1 MTHASDAT
9 PDESEDLKRVSIQI
23 AGRLEGRKVRLT
35 GHENA
40 EELAGLEEAL
50 ERFEAAVQGRGGDLM
65 MDEGP
70 EGQTPQPDD
79 PHFTLPRRHD
89 DESVTRYLE
98 RIARATDEIKHHP
111 PRAG

>member
-1 MTHASDAT
+1 
-9 PDESEDLKRVSIQI
+9 
-23 AGRLEGRKVRLT
+23 LT

-70 EGQTPQPDD
+70 EGQTPSQ
-79 PHFTLPRRHD
+79 T
-89 DESVTRYLE
+89 TRISPC
-98 RIARATDEIKHHP
+98 RGGTTTSP
-111 PRAG
+111 